1 MKAIRLHIKQN
12 SANYRREETV
22 GCRMTFPLP
31 PYSTVI
37 GALHKACGYTEYHP
51 MKISIQGKYG
61 SLNKRLFKED
71 CFLNRLEDDRGI
83 LVKMENPN
91 MLNSAYTIV
100 AKEVIGKENDS
111 DKPDISGI
119 DKNSKALKRPKRSF
133 DEEINILVENQ
144 SLLNEYRFLNKT
156 KRRIK
161 KNKNVIKKYKDKL
174 KEMKSKEDV
183 SPEELKAFANRVKNL
198 EKAYKKYEEVKYTI
212 PKSYFR
218 TLTKA
223 PKWCELLCDI
233 ELIIHI
239 SSDDQTLN
247 DIQNNIGNLT
257 AIGRSEDFVEV
268 LDCTEVELV
277 SENVSYFNNKNI
289 DAYIPIELL
298 ENNEEVLRIKGPE
311 EANYGKGTK
320 YLLNKDYKV
329 EKLKD
334 GYRNRLF
341 NKVPVLYT
349 GRFSFEGNCNGIYL
363 DKLGTESYAV
373 FFA

>member
-71 CFLNRLEDDRGI
+71 CFLNSLQDDRGI
-83 LVKMENPN
+83 LVKMKNPD
-91 MLNSAYTIV
+91 MLSSAYTIV
-100 AKEVIGKENDS
+100 AK
-111 DKPDISGI
+111 
-119 DKNSKALKRPKRSF
+119 ALKGQGNSF
-133 DEEINILVENQ
+133 DKGTTILVENQ
-144 SLLNEYRFLNKT
+144 SLLDEYRFLNKT
-156 KRRIK
+156 KRRID
-161 KNKNVIKKYKDKL
+161 KNKKVIKKYKDKL

-183 SPEELKAFANRVKNL
+183 SPEELKAFANRVKTL

-247 DIQNNIGNLT
+247 DIRNNISNLT
-257 AIGRSEDFVEV
+257 AIGRSEDFVEI

-277 SENVSYFNNKNI
+277 SENVKYANNKKI

-298 ENNEEVLRIKGPE
+298 ENNAEALNLKGPE
-311 EANYGKGTK
+311 EPNYGKGTK

-329 EKLKD
+329 EHIKD

-349 GRFSFEGNCNGIYL
+349 GRFTVKGNCNGIYL
-363 DKLGTESYAV
+363 DKSSAENYAV

>member
-22 GCRMTFPLP
+22 GCRMTYPLP

-51 MKISIQGKYG
+51 MQISIQGKYG

-71 CFLNRLEDDRGI
+71 CFLNSLQDDRGI

-91 MLNSAYTIV
+91 MLSSAYTIV
-100 AKEVIGKENDS
+100 AK
-111 DKPDISGI
+111 
-119 DKNSKALKRPKRSF
+119 ALKGQGNSF
-133 DEEINILVENQ
+133 DKGTTILVENQ
-144 SLLNEYRFLNKT
+144 SLLDEYRFLNKT
-156 KRRIK
+156 KRRID
-161 KNKNVIKKYKDKL
+161 KNKKVIKKYKDKL
-174 KEMKSKEDV
+174 KGMKSKEDV